1 MMPKPTKLPSQYE
14 KFAPKMKIRQK
25 RVQIRKSK
33 SEIESLG
40 RNFDGILTKNI
51 AISVTEID

>member
-1 MMPKPTKLPSQYE
+1 
-14 KFAPKMKIRQK
+14 MKIRQK
-25 RVQIRKSK
+25 MVQIRKSK